1 MHAMDGTVSALD
13 GCPQFSAMSQIF
25 LRTLTLFLFSAAA
38 AAQPVS
44 DEDRFYRLE
53 RTSLEKLLNMETSV
67 ASRVPVEL
75 RRTPGVVTVITAED
89 IELSGARNLVD
100 LLRLIPDFE
109 FVSDVQGNI
118 GISARGNSA
127 IEGKVRVIW
136 DGQTFNELLYGTV
149 QFDRFPVDQI
159 ERIEIIKGPGSVIY
173 GGMGELAVI
182 NMVTRTPGSLDGSRA
197 YAAYGHMKEAR
208 GRAFGGYQFGRDYG
222 DASFSAL
229 AHVSKAQRSDRD
241 YKDFDGN
248 SYDMDGNSELE
259 SKNLNL
265 FLQKKDFGVRF
276 IADEY
281 SLLERDHWGTVL
293 STGATRIK
301 FPVYSLEA
309 KGAVDAGGELRFEP
323 RFSFQYSKPWNENDE
338 HFPYDKTV
346 RHYAG
351 GLTAFYSTVSP
362 LSVMA
367 GAEFERDEIKVGAR
381 TSADSSYG
389 GGRNGAWFENLAL
402 FAQTTLDLSALT
414 FTAGGRL
421 DYNSATGSDFSP
433 RLAVT
438 GGMEDLHFKAIYSG
452 GFRKPTAEN
461 LRITPAIKPEH
472 TTAVELEAGYKFSG
486 SFFASVNAFDITIRD
501 TILYYSGP
509 VEDYLNSGRTGTRG
523 YGVDLKYDKGAC
535 RLELL
540 YSAYSA
546 SKNTVAYTTPPSAGS
561 ALLGTPRHKAVL
573 ISRFSLSE
581 RVSLSPSLIY
591 LSRRYGYYAAGTA
604 RSYAEMTQANF
615 YLHGRDVFADGLNLG
630 LGAHDLFGSGYSHI
644 QSYDGGHAPLP
655 SASREIFVKAAYAF

>member
-1 MHAMDGTVSALD
+1 MK
-13 GCPQFSAMSQIF
+13 IF

-38 AAQPVS
+38 AAQPVT

-208 GRAFGGYQFGRDYG
+208 GRAFGGYQFGRIYG
-222 DASFSAL
+222 DAAFSAL
-229 AHVSKAQRSDRD
+229 AHVSKAQRSDRT
-241 YKDFDGN
+241 YRDFSGG

-259 SKNLNL
+259 SRNLNL
-265 FLQKKDFGVRF
+265 FLQKKDFSLRF

-309 KGAVDAGGELRFEP
+309 KGSFGAGADLRVEP
-323 RFSFQYSKPWNENDE
+323 RISFQYSKPWNENDE

-351 GLTAFYSTVSP
+351 GLAAFYDTDSP
-362 LSVMA
+362 LNLMA
-367 GAEFERDEIKVGAR
+367 GAELERDEVEVGAR

-402 FAQTTLDLSALT
+402 FAQTTLDLPVLT

-421 DYNSATGSDFSP
+421 DSNSATGSDFSP

-438 GGMEDLHFKAIYSG
+438 GRVDEYHFKAIYSG

-461 LRITPAIKPEH
+461 LRITPSIKPEH
-472 TTAVELEAGYKFSG
+472 TTAVELEAGREFG
-486 SFFASVNAFDITIRD
+486 ENFFASVNAFDITIDD

-523 YGVDLKYDKGAC
+523 YGLDLKFNTGRAH
-535 RLELL
+535 LELL

-546 SKNTVAYTTPPSAGS
+546 SRNTVAYTMPPDDKSAM
-561 ALLGTPRHKAVL
+561 LGVPRHKAVL
-573 ISRFSLSE
+573 NSRFSLSE

-591 LSRRYGYYAAGTA
+591 LSRRYGYHTTGAVKAYGGILQT
-604 RSYAEMTQANF
+604 NI
-615 YLHGRDVFADGLNLG
+615 YLHARGLFADGLNLG